1 MNIGE
6 RNEYFAKF
14 LLVDARDHQI
24 SVPGIGV
31 IQSVGFAGN
40 EYGAFPNGYTIT
52 SLSDFSDND
61 IYRLAKLMGITK
73 APHLA
78 KADVFINGVGYSIKS
93 LQTAPPAIINHT
105 PRHGFEFAIEHLGGG
120 THRHIVYITDLD
132 KIIADYWRLR
142 EAGVIMEDVKNTDTE
157 SPFRNHFH
165 TFAPILQYFLFTG
178 SGSKVSDYQAECIL
192 DIVDPFDVNTWHVY
206 KQNEELLEYLWPYLV
221 FSLRSKGM
229 PSNYNGEHPTSVR
242 DRSIA
247 IWTHYRDNSYKGSLH
262 VRLIRPDHD
271 NE

>member
-6 RNEYFAKF
+6 RNEYFVKF
-14 LLVDARDHQI
+14 LLVNARDQHI
-24 SVPGIGV
+24 SVPGIGA

-40 EYGAFPNGYTIT
+40 EYEGLPNGYTIT
-52 SLSDFSDND
+52 SLENFTDEE
-61 IYRLAKLMGITK
+61 IYHLAGLMRITK

-93 LQTAPPAIINHT
+93 LQTAPPALINHT
-105 PRHGFEFAIEHLGGG
+105 PRHGFEFAIEHLGEN
-120 THRHIVYITDLD
+120 HRHTICITDLD
-132 KIIADYWRLR
+132 EIIAEYWQLR
-142 EAGVIMEDVKNTDTE
+142 DAGVIMEDVKNTNAQ

-165 TFAPILQYFLFTG
+165 TLAPILQYFLFTG
-178 SGSKVSDYQAECIL
+178 SGSKVSDYQAEYIL
-192 DIVDPFDVNTWHVY
+192 DIVEPFDMNTWHIY
-206 KQNEELLEYLWPYLV
+206 RQNEELLEYLWQYLV
-221 FSLRSKGM
+221 FSVRSKGM
-229 PSNYNGEHPTSVR
+229 PSNYNGEHPTSAR

-262 VRLIRPDHD
+262 VRLTRPNND